1 MPTHSKLPSGYPSA
15 IESNSAVI
23 QSQLEAQPDAKG
35 ISRRQ
40 FARHAAAVVAAA
52 SLAPASVFALPP
64 DTLPP
69 PALMAKPQ
77 EGKSKLTPEQSAE
90 VEGRLANIVRKY
102 GDRLTEDQRQH
113 LRRNLEY
120 HQRLLAPVRTF
131 PLNQGDS
138 PAFTLRLVT
147 GNDSEKGGVS

>member
-1 MPTHSKLPSGYPSA
+1 MPTHSKLPSGDPSA

-120 HQRLLAPVRTF
+120 HQHLLAPVRAF